1 MMNSKH
7 WKQVDSLL
15 QSVRA
20 RPPEERDSFLRQA
33 CAGDEA
39 LEREVRSLLISHQEA
54 GTSLEN
60 PAIDTEARMVA
71 LNERKNTRQ
80 SNGSLISQS
89 VSHYRIVAKL
99 GGGGMGVVYQA
110 KDTRLHRFVA
120 LKFLPEEVARD
131 PQALSR
137 FQREA
142 RAASALNHPNI
153 CTIYDVGEHEGRA
166 FIVMEYLEGATLKH
180 FISGRPMATELLLML
195 GAEIADALDA
205 AHKRGIIHRDIKPAN
220 IFVTERGH
228 AKILDF
234 GLAKLTVGASG
245 ARPLDE
251 AERRS
256 ALQDTPTA
264 SGEAESL
271 TSTGAV
277 MGTVEYMSPEQVR
290 AEAVDQRT
298 DLFSFG
304 SVLYELATG
313 RPAFSGASPGLI
325 FDAILNRAPLP
336 PLRLNPQL
344 PPKLEEIIQ
353 RLLEKN
359 RELRYQTAAD
369 LLADL
374 RRLKRD
380 LDFGKVAGPGLP
392 STLLRD
398 GEQSRTVAPTPP
410 AAYAA
415 DTSAQGS
422 APRESQ
428 GGRPRRRAMLAV
440 AVGLLLVAAV
450 VALALLVSSVH
461 SRGAPLLTEKD
472 TIVLADFTNTT
483 GDPVFDETLRQGLT
497 IQLEQSPYL
506 SLVSDERIQRT
517 LRLMGQPPDARLTPE
532 RAREICERT
541 ASAAFL
547 QGSIA
552 SLGSQY
558 VLGLRAKT
566 CSAGNVLDEEQVQAA
581 RKEDVLNALSQIA
594 SKFRTR
600 VGESLTTIEK
610 HDTPL
615 YEATTPS
622 LEALKA
628 YSAAMSVSFSSGEAD
643 AVPWLKRAI
652 EIDPQFAMAYAA
664 LGLMYSNLGESVVSL
679 ESTSKAYQLR
689 DHTSDRERFF
699 ITTLYDRDV
708 TGNLEKT
715 QQTLELW
722 AQSYPRDRDAHGL
735 MSGFASQGSGQ
746 YEKSLQE
753 ANIAIGIDPDFSP
766 GYVNIASAYFY
777 MDRLPEAEATAQR
790 GFERKFEVPEFFLL
804 RFYLAFLKGDQ
815 AGMERAAALAKGKP
829 WAEDWMEHSEAL
841 VLARS
846 GHLQAAAERSRRAV
860 DLAQQAGQGERA
872 ATYEAGRAV
881 WEAFLGNAPAARQ
894 SAMAALKLSKGRDVE
909 YGAAFALALA
919 GDFPRSQA
927 LTQDLEN
934 HFPEDTSVQFSYL
947 PALRALFALNRHE
960 PQKALELLQAAA
972 PYDFAVPAIDFNTFF
987 GGLYPV
993 YVRGEAY
1000 LASHQGA
1007 AAATEFQKILAHRG
1021 IVAGDPIGALA
1032 RLQLG
1037 RALALSGDITKAK
1050 AAYQDFLMLWKDA
1063 DPDLPLLQQ
1072 AKAEYAT
1079 LQ

>member
-1 MMNSKH
+1 
-7 WKQVDSLL
+7 
-15 QSVRA
+15 
-20 RPPEERDSFLRQA
+20 
-33 CAGDEA
+33 
-39 LEREVRSLLISHQEA
+39 
-54 GTSLEN
+54 
-60 PAIDTEARMVA
+60 MVA
-71 LNERKNTRQ
+71 LNEHKNARQ
-80 SNGSLISQS
+80 SNGSLVSQS
-89 VSHYRIVAKL
+89 VSHYHIVAKL

-166 FIVMEYLEGATLKH
+166 FIVMEYLEGVTLKH
-180 FISGRPMATELLLML
+180 FISARPMATELLLTL
-195 GAEIADALDA
+195 GVEIADALDA
-205 AHKRGIIHRDIKPAN
+205 AHNRGIIHRDIKPAN

-234 GLAKLTVGASG
+234 GLAKLAVGAPVMG
-245 ARPLDE
+245 APAPAGRAVAVATQP
-251 AERRS
+251 
-256 ALQDTPTA
+256 LQDAPTA

-304 SVLYELATG
+304 SVLYEMATG
-313 RPAFSGASPGLI
+313 RPAFAGASPGLI

-344 PPKLEEIIQ
+344 PPPLEEIIH

-369 LLADL
+369 LGDEL

-392 STLLRD
+392 STLLTPRLPSASPSNAEGRD
-398 GEQSRTVAPTPP
+398 GERSRTVAPAPP
-410 AAYAA
+410 AALAA
-415 DTSAQGS
+415 DTPAQRS
-422 APRESQ
+422 APRVSR
-428 GGRPRRRAMLAV
+428 GVAPRRRAKLAV
-440 AVGLLLVAAV
+440 AFGLLLVGV
-450 VALALLVSSVH
+450 VGALALLISSVH

-483 GDPVFDETLRQGLT
+483 GDPVFDETLRQGLAV
-497 IQLEQSPYL
+497 QLEQSPYL
-506 SLVSDERIQRT
+506 SLVSDERIQHT
-517 LRLMGQPPDARLTPE
+517 LRLMGQPADARLTPE

-552 SLGSQY
+552 SLGTQY

-581 RKEDVLNALSQIA
+581 RKEDVLNALSLIA

-600 VGESLTTIEK
+600 VGESLATIQK

-628 YSAAMSVSFSSGEAD
+628 YSAGMRVSFSSGEAD
-643 AVPWLKRAI
+643 AVPLLKRAI
-652 EIDPQFAMAYAA
+652 EIDPQFAMAYAT
-664 LGLMYSNLGESVVSL
+664 LGLMYSALGESVLSL

-699 ITTLYDRDV
+699 ITTLYDREV
-708 TGNLEKT
+708 TGNLEKE

-722 AQSYPRDRDAHGL
+722 ARTYPRDRDAHGL

-746 YEKSLQE
+746 YEKALQE

-766 GYVNIASAYFY
+766 GYVNTASAYLY
-777 MDRLPEAEATAQR
+777 MDRLQEAEATAQR

-804 RFYLAFLKGDQ
+804 RFYLAFSKGDRE
-815 AGMERAAALAKGKP
+815 GMNRAAALAKGKP

-846 GHLQAAAERSRRAV
+846 GHVRSAAEFSRRAV
-860 DLAQQAGQGERA
+860 ESAQQAGQRERA
-872 ATYEAGRAV
+872 ATYMAGRAV
-881 WEAFLGNAPAARQ
+881 WEAFFGNAPAARQ
-894 SAMAALKLSKGRDVE
+894 SAMAALELSKGRDVE

-919 GDFPRSQA
+919 GDSSRSQA
-927 LTQDLEN
+927 LASDLEKR
-934 HFPEDTSVQFSYL
+934 FPEDTSVRFSYL

-960 PQKALELLQAAA
+960 PHKAIELLQVAA
-972 PYDFAVPAIDFNTFF
+972 PYDFAVPAVDFIAFF
-987 GGLYPV
+987 GGLYTV
-993 YVRGEAY
+993 YVRGQAY
-1000 LASHQGA
+1000 LMAHQGA

-1063 DPDLPLLQQ
+1063 DPDVPLLRQ
-1072 AKAEYAT
+1072 AKAEYARV
-1079 LQ
+1079 Q